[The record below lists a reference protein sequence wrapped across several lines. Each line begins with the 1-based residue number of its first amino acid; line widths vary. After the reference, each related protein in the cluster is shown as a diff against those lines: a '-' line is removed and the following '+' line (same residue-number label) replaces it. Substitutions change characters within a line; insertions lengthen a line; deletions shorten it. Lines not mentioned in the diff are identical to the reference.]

1 MILIMLGITENRVF
15 IIDKMKGKGSRYASQ
30 WLKTFA
36 SREENQSLG
45 SSTCM
50 PVHNYNTQK

>member
-1 MILIMLGITENRVF
+1 MLGITENRVF

-36 SREENQSLG
+36 SCEENQSLG